1 MRFRYN
7 HGVSKEQAIQDL
19 KNLRPHLLSRFGDE
33 VSDLQE
39 RWTGNVLS
47 MSFAARGL
55 KVAGT
60 LTVEE
65 EWLLLDAKLPL
76 AARLFEGKIKSG
88 IQETLDSVFGSTRN

>member
-1 MRFRYN
+1 
-7 HGVSKEQAIQDL
+7 
-19 KNLRPHLLSRFGDE
+19 
-33 VSDLQE
+33 
-39 RWTGNVLS
+39 